1 MVWGTECITRTTI
14 GECVA
19 SHQSLFA
26 PNLTHISQS
35 EFQMMC
41 TSFLLRPHLI
51 LTWIEVSKSFT
62 STVFPILDSLVSD
75 RMCVSHLDFVFCAVE
90 FECHRLS
97 THTHRARESHQV
109 ARFNFFL
116 SLTTQLLL
124 LLRLAATHKLF
135 LSIITYTLHTYDR
148 NWSILFLFYSY
159 VYRSLTLASLTDKRN
174 LHIELT
180 LRLETHIVFILI

>member
-1 MVWGTECITRTTI
+1 M
-14 GECVA
+14 A

-109 ARFNFFL
+109 ARFNFFFSL
-116 SLTTQLLL
+116 SSTTQLLL

-135 LSIITYTLHTYDR
+135 LSIITYTLHTCDR

-159 VYRSLTLASLTDKRN
+159 VYRSLTLASLTDKRS